1 MPRSPSLGVFCGRET
16 PDDVIQSSG
25 NVMAVHFRSDRGLIG
40 RGFQATYT
48 SNEPAGLSVSVDRIS
63 TSTRKEAMSRHFTRR
78 KLLKIGGVP
87 IQRCALGFRGER
99 GGVWGGSIP
108 LIIQLCVWKSAA
120 SSSNGVLSRA
130 TAENGYI
137 VI

>member
-78 KLLKIGGVP
+78 KLLKIGGYQFNDAP
-87 IQRCALGFRGER
+87 LGSGAREEEYGEE
-99 GGVWGGSIP
+99 VFP
-108 LIIQLCVWKSAA
+108 
-120 SSSNGVLSRA
+120 SSSNSVSGRA
-130 TAENGYI
+130 PRALPMGS
-137 VI
+137 